1 MTHANHNKSKKL
13 TSLAAAA
20 MALPGMLPPV
30 AADTMPTETS
40 ISYRH
45 TQYQEDDVSADLTAS
60 GEHSARYD
68 INVDQFHIL
77 KPFARDY
84 TFSLNLVKESMTGAS
99 PYSNSL
105 GVDGDPKLNMSGA
118 SIDESRTDLSGKVTK
133 YSGQDTTSVS
143 LGISTEH
150 DYQAIFLGAEFSKL
164 MNEQQSTLSAG
175 VEFSTDTIEPT
186 QQQGF
191 TRIDEESKSGLNSY
205 VGWSQ
210 ILNQKTQ
217 WQTSISLGYLDGY
230 LSDPY
235 KTFDVRPDS
244 RLQLAWN
251 HRLRRF
257 FERFKAS
264 GHLDYRLY
272 TDDWGIVSHTFKMA
286 WYQQIDAQV
295 TVVPNVRYYS
305 QSQADF
311 YYSIDNS
318 LRTGEQ
324 SSDYRLSPYGAIT
337 TGVQL
342 IARFGQWRTI
352 LSVDRYDSSADYA
365 LGEVSTESPGLVD
378 FLYFTFGF
386 DYSF

>member
-1 MTHANHNKSKKL
+1 MTQSHHNKSKKL

-20 MALPGMLPPV
+20 LALPGMLPPV
-30 AADTMPTETS
+30 VAETMPTETS

-45 TQYQEDDVSADLTAS
+45 THYQEDDISADLTAD
-60 GEHSARYD
+60 GVHSSRYD
-68 INVDQFHIL
+68 INVDQFSLL

-84 TFSLNLVKESMTGAS
+84 TLSLNLLKESMTGAS
-99 PYSNSL
+99 PYGNSL
-105 GVDGDPKLNMSGA
+105 GADGDPKLNMSGA
-118 SIDESRTDLSGKVTK
+118 SIDESRTDLSSNITK
-133 YSGQDTTSVS
+133 YLGQDTRSVS

-150 DYQAIFLGAEFSKL
+150 DYQAVFVGAEFSKL
-164 MNEQQSTLSAG
+164 MNQQQSTLSAG
-175 VEFSTDTIEPT
+175 VEFSTDTLEPT
-186 QQQGF
+186 PQQGF
-191 TRIDEESKSGLNSY
+191 VRIDEESKSGFNGY

-210 ILNQKTQ
+210 IINQKTQ
-217 WQTSISLGYLDGY
+217 WQTSVSLGFLDGY

-244 RLQLAWN
+244 RLQVAWSN
-251 HRLRRF
+251 RLRRF
-257 FERFKAS
+257 FERFNAS

-272 TDDWGIVSHTFKMA
+272 TDDWGIVSHTVKVA
-286 WYQQIDAQV
+286 WYQQMDAQV

-311 YYSIDNS
+311 YYAIDNS

-324 SSDYRLSPYGAIT
+324 SSDYRLSPYGALT
-337 TGVQL
+337 AGVQL
-342 IARFGQWRTI
+342 IARFGQWRTY
-352 LSVDRYDSSADYA
+352 LSVDRYDASADYA
-365 LGEVSTESPGLVD
+365 LGQVNTENPGLVE